1 MWSKVLFLT
10 GSLLL
15 TQAVAA
21 VIYLMLPKQ
30 HCVCGVKIPEGG
42 GMCECGEYNS
52 WMIIKIDG
60 KDELRERE
68 LKRIEEELKRIEE
81 ELKRIK
87 EELKIK
93 DEKRIKEELKRIE
106 EESKRI
112 EEELKRIKEEKR
124 IEEEK
129 RKGNSYDTFL

>member
-1 MWSKVLFLT
+1 MWKTLILA

-42 GMCECGEYNS
+42 GMCKCGEYNS
-52 WMIIKIDG
+52 RVVK
-60 KDELRERE
+60 KREQEL
-68 LKRIEEELKRIEE
+68 
-81 ELKRIK
+81 
-87 EELKIK
+87 
-93 DEKRIKEELKRIE
+93 
-106 EESKRI
+106 
-112 EEELKRIKEEKR
+112 KR

-129 RKGNSYDTFL
+129 RKGNDYDTFL